1 MDDLE
6 FYYYIFFY
14 KPARELSLIH
24 SVLFNELL
32 YFLSQFV
39 KKLSQ
44 IPQQRAG
51 SHLVNCHLYVHAS
64 ELRGIRNAVPTTV
77 KRESYRSS
85 PRKLTRPLPIPTMSI
100 AVQRKLADKR
110 KMKLGSLLFSPR
122 VELFARLLINF
133 VSCASSVSI
142 NVHFK

>member
-1 MDDLE
+1 M
-6 FYYYIFFY
+6 I
-14 KPARELSLIH
+14 LI
-24 SVLFNELL
+24 VI
-32 YFLSQFV
+32 YMYM
-39 KKLSQ
+39 
-44 IPQQRAG
+44 P
-51 SHLVNCHLYVHAS
+51 VHCEES
-64 ELRGIRNAVPTTV
+64 EMAVPTTV
-77 KRESYRSS
+77 KRESYRSI